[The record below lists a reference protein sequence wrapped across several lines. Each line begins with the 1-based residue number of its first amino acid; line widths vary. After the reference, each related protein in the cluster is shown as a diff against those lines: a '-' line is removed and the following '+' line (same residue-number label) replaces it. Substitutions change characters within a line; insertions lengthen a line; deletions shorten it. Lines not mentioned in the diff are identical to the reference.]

1 MGNTDKYTIEHLIV
15 FGNSMGK
22 LTLVKSFS
30 AKSSVAAV
38 LVVLALILPACTMEL
53 GITEMASFGPF
64 TAKSST
70 DGKINETNLT
80 SATFVGYCKV
90 QSQIVISSNLVPN
103 LATFTCAAESPW
115 TQTVDLSAL
124 PSTYIGQLTFK
135 ATAISGEEQTKIV
148 DINLDNI
155 PPTIA
160 LNTQPV
166 VNSVNQAAYP
176 VSGSCSEDG
185 EAVAINIS
193 GVTKSTPCSSGAFA
207 TTLDLT
213 SLSGTSV
220 VISATHAD
228 PAGNSRSATAS
239 VVRQTAIPT
248 LTSFTINN
256 DDATTTS
263 ASATLNASVTGATQ
277 MYISNSAGCTSGGS
291 WVAYAASS
299 AWNLP
304 NSNTTNTVYAKFRDN
319 WGNETVCA
327 SDSIL
332 LDDAAPTLSI
342 TSPLAGAFVTSANV
356 SAFTISGSCSEN
368 ARSITLTGPNSFT
381 ATTTCNGTSFS
392 AILNVG
398 VIAQGDF
405 QLDAA
410 ISDAAGNSATATSP
424 LYHKDTVAPTGSIS
438 IHGGAATTSNLLTSL
453 TLTYSEAGQMYVTNT
468 AGCSANGTWET
479 SAASKSWTLPTSGA
493 SNTVYA
499 KFRDAAGNESPCYSD
514 DITHVITLATVSLAS
529 PAAGSYI
536 NLGNANA
543 FTVSGACSEAGENVT
558 IAVAGLA
565 DSTVACSS
573 GAWTKTLNVSSLTD
587 GSISF
592 TISHSTATSAV
603 QSFTKETVAPVIN
616 SFTINSGAAYTSSL
630 SATLDIDVTAATE
643 MYITDSALCLT
654 GGSWETYASSKSR
667 TLATANAINTVYFKA
682 RDTYGNESNCV
693 SDSITH
699 DSVIPTVT
707 ITGSV
712 AGTWINN
719 TNKSSFPMSG
729 TCSEITKTIV
739 LTVTST
745 AITKNTTCNATSGGT
760 WSTTVNMSTLADD
773 AVTPYEIVATSTRT
787 SGNSASASA
796 SYYKDIVLPA
806 VPTLSNTPAF
816 ADAAMNITV
825 VSSGATQY
833 QYFVILPGD
842 IVTTCTSGSTFSG
855 SKISIATPI
864 TDTMTSTGTYK
875 VCTKAWDDAT
885 NSATVSSATSFVH
898 DSQGPQLLSVTSS
911 AADGVY
917 DVGAT
922 IPIKVTFDENVT
934 VTGTPQLT
942 LETGTTDRVINYT
955 SGTGTPTLTFNYV
968 VQSGDESTDLD
979 YVSTSSLSLNGGTLK
994 DSYGQDA
1001 NITLPTPGST
1011 LSLGGQK
1018 SIALS
1023 VTTGLTPVVTGYL
1036 TGINSETYFAATVSG
1051 SNITHYKYAVI
1062 TSGTCATATYGFA
1075 QPKASLLT
1083 YSPGADG
1090 PYNLCVIGG
1099 SSSTTFQPATDALSF
1114 PWVKESLSLVGITSP
1129 AQNRVIE
1136 GGADQTITVTMSSA
1150 KNYDIDVYYKVSGD
1164 AVNPTNHNI
1173 ASGTI
1178 TFPAGSTTQNITV
1191 SFPDNAV
1198 VEGEKLLTFYIT
1210 GSNSNVMS
1218 VAEKYIAQYF
1228 IKDNDSSL
1236 TITDFKMSTMTACS
1250 ITSDNTL
1257 RCLGHNGRGTLGN
1270 GNTVFQSFANVVTPG
1285 TGYASVSVGREMTCA
1300 ITTLGALYCWGD
1312 IEGVAT
1318 TVTTPMLIDAAN
1330 SYLSVAV
1337 GNRHACGIT
1346 TANKLRCWGRN
1357 VSYQLG
1363 DGTNVS
1369 KAAVSIDAT
1378 EDYKFITAGAFNTCG
1393 ITSNDVLKCWGES
1406 TNYAGGTGTLIQ
1418 TPTIID
1424 SGVAYKA
1431 ASIGTSHACGI
1442 TTAGT
1447 MKCWGANV
1455 SSQLGDGTTTT
1466 SMTPVVVD
1474 STPAYT
1480 KVSVSQTLNTIKNN
1494 DFTCALTVAG
1504 TVKCWGYNNNQQLGD
1519 GSYTLRS
1526 TPVLSDSGALYTS
1539 IEVSGHRSCGITSDG
1554 ALKCWGAME
1563 TNANFYHYGM
1573 QGQYYLARFTT
1584 VQPEFNFTQYS
1595 GFNYFG
1601 GEIGNR
1607 ICGIASNK
1615 LYCWGSNDTTNS
1627 FSGDRTSTANR
1638 RTAPILI
1645 DANTNYAS
1653 ITDNHQQ
1660 DTCAITTDGYIK
1672 CWGYNRYGEFGTGIG
1687 VGYFAKRPVIIDNF
1701 NRYSKVASQYETICG
1716 ITQTGVLKCSGGN
1729 DSYQLGDGTT
1739 THATTMTTVDPGVTY
1754 KDVALGQSHVCGIT
1768 TSDVL
1773 KCWGGNSQGQVGV
1786 GNTSNVTTPTV
1797 VDSGVSYKKVI
1808 SGASWNCAI
1817 TTANKLKC
1825 WGANGVNQLGTG
1837 DTSNKLIPTVIDS
1850 ARDYMDVST
1859 SWSSSCALETSGNMR
1874 CWGSASG
1881 HIGLATGS
1889 YESGITNAVTTP
1901 QPADPG
1907 VTYNKVFVRQGAVCG
1922 ITTGGD
1928 TRCAGRFIGANLGTP
1943 DSGVIGISS
1952 ADTQAGVIHMPTYM
1966 QKWFGL

>member
-1 MGNTDKYTIEHLIV
+1 MNC
-15 FGNSMGK
+15 
-22 LTLVKSFS
+22 
-30 AKSSVAAV
+30 AKNFTAAFIAGCS
-38 LVVLALILPACTMEL
+38 LLLPACTMEL
-53 GITEMASFGPF
+53 GIYDTTDIGSF

-70 DGKINETNLT
+70 NGAINETNLV
-80 SATFVGYCKV
+80 SATFVGFCTK

-103 LATFTCAAESPW
+103 LATFTCNANSTW
-115 TQTVDLSAL
+115 TQSVDLSVL
-124 PSTYIGQLTFK
+124 PSTYIGKLVFT
-135 ATAISGEEQTKIV
+135 ATSTAGEELVEDV
-148 DINLDNI
+148 DITLDNV

-160 LNTQPV
+160 LNTQSV
-166 VNSVNQAAYP
+166 VNSGNQAAYS
-176 VSGSCSEDG
+176 VSGSCSEEG
-185 EAVAINIS
+185 EPVLIDVS
-193 GVTKSTPCSSGAFA
+193 GVTKSTPCTSGAFA
-207 TTLDLT
+207 TFLDLT

-220 VISATHAD
+220 VISASHAD

-239 VVRQTAIPT
+239 VQRHTAIPT
-248 LTSFTINN
+248 LTSFSINN
-256 DDATTTS
+256 DAATTTS
-263 ASATLNASVTGATQ
+263 ALATLNSSVTGATQ
-277 MYISNSAGCTSGGS
+277 MYITNSAGCSSGGS
-291 WVAYAASS
+291 WVTYAASS
-299 AWNLP
+299 SWSLP
-304 NSNTTNTVYAKFRDN
+304 NSNATNTVYAKFRDN

-342 TSPLAGAFVTSANV
+342 TSPLAGAFVTSSNV
-356 SAFTISGSCSEN
+356 AAFTISGSCSEN

-410 ISDAAGNSATATSP
+410 ISDIAGNSATATSP

-438 IHGGAATTSNLLTSL
+438 IHGGAATTSNLVTSL

-479 SAASKSWTLPTSGA
+479 SAASKSWTLPTAGA

-514 DITHVITLATVSLAS
+514 DITHVITLATVSLSS

-558 IAVAGLA
+558 IAVPGLS
-565 DSTVACSS
+565 DSTVTCSS
-573 GAWTKTLNVSSLTD
+573 GAWTKTLNLSSLTD

-630 SATLDIDVTAATE
+630 SVTLDIDVTAATE
-643 MYITDSALCLT
+643 MYVTDSALCLT
-654 GGSWETYASSKSR
+654 GGSWETYAASKSR
-667 TLATANAINTVYFKA
+667 TLATANAVNTVYFKA

-699 DSVIPTVT
+699 DSVIPTVA

-719 TNKSSFPMSG
+719 INKSSFPMSG
-729 TCSEITKTIV
+729 TCSELTKNIV

-745 AITKNTTCNATSGGT
+745 AVTKTIICNSPSGT
-760 WSTTVNMSTLADD
+760 WSTSLNLNTLADN

-787 SGNSASASA
+787 SGNSASASS
-796 SYYKDIVLPA
+796 SYYKDIVAPA

-816 ADAAMNITV
+816 SDAAMNITV

-842 IVTTCTSGSTFSG
+842 IVTTCTSSSTFSG

-875 VCTKAWDDAT
+875 VCTKAWDDAS

-979 YVSTSSLSLNGGTLK
+979 YASTSSLNLNGGTLK

-1023 VTTGLTPVVTGYL
+1023 VTTGLTPVVKGYL
-1036 TGINSETYFAATVSG
+1036 TGITSETYTQATVSG

-1062 TSGTCATATYGFA
+1062 TSGTCATATYSIA

-1083 YSPGADG
+1083 YTSSGEG
-1090 PYNLCVIGG
+1090 PFTLCVIGG

-1114 PWVKESLSLVGITSP
+1114 PWIVENLSLVGISSP

-1136 GGADQTITVTMSSA
+1136 GSANQTITLTMSSA

-1191 SFPDNAV
+1191 SFPDNAI
-1198 VEGEKLLTFYIT
+1198 VEGEKLLNFYIT

-1218 VAEKYIAQYF
+1218 VAEKYIAQYY
-1228 IKDNDSSL
+1228 IKDNDSNL

-1250 ITSDNTL
+1250 ITSDNAL
-1257 RCLGHNGRGTLGN
+1257 RCMGHNGRGTVGN
-1270 GNTVFQSFANVVTPG
+1270 GNTIFQSFANVVTPG

-1300 ITTLGALYCWGD
+1300 ITTLGAMYCWGD
-1312 IEGVAT
+1312 IESVAT
-1318 TVTTPMLIDAAN
+1318 TVSTPMLIDAAN

-1346 TANKLRCWGRN
+1346 TSNKLRCWGRN
-1357 VSYQLG
+1357 ISYQLG

-1406 TNYAGGTGTLIQ
+1406 TDYAGGTGTLIQ
-1418 TPTIID
+1418 TPTIVD
-1424 SGVAYKA
+1424 AGVAYKA

-1474 STPAYT
+1474 SSPAYT

-1526 TPVLSDSGALYTS
+1526 TPVLSDNGALYTS

-1563 TNANFYHYGM
+1563 TNANFYHLGM
-1573 QGQYYLARFTT
+1573 QGQYYLSRFTK
-1584 VQPEFNFTQYS
+1584 VQPEFNFTQIS
-1595 GFNYFG
+1595 GLNG
-1601 GEIGNR
+1601 LGSENGSR
-1607 ICGIASNK
+1607 MCGIASNK
-1615 LYCWGSNDTTNS
+1615 LYCWGSNDTMNS
-1627 FSGDRTSTANR
+1627 HSGDRTSTANR

-1653 ITDNHQQ
+1653 ITDGHRQ

-1687 VGYFAKRPVIIDNF
+1687 VGNFAKRPVVIDNF
-1701 NRYSKVASQYETICG
+1701 NKYSKVASNYETVCG

-1729 DSYQLGDGTT
+1729 DYYQLGDGTT

-1754 KDVALGQSHVCGIT
+1754 KDIAIGDSHVCGIT
-1768 TSDVL
+1768 SSDGI
-1773 KCWGGNSQGQVGV
+1773 KCWGANSQGQVGV
-1786 GNTSNVTTPTV
+1786 GSTSNVTRPAV
-1797 VDSGVSYKKVI
+1797 VDSGVSYKKLI
-1808 SGASWNCAI
+1808 STGNSNCAI
-1817 TTANKLKC
+1817 TMANKLKC
-1825 WGANGVNQLGTG
+1825 WGSNGIGQLGTG
-1837 DTSNKLIPTVIDS
+1837 DSTNKLIPTLVDGT
-1850 ARDYMDVST
+1850 RDFMDVSAAFSNT
-1859 SWSSSCALETSGNMR
+1859 CALETSGNLR
-1874 CWGSASG
+1874 CWGTPLY
-1881 HIGLATGS
+1881 IGIATGS
-1889 YESGITNAVTTP
+1889 YENGMTTP
-1901 QPADPG
+1901 VNTPQSPDPG
-1907 VTYNKVFVRQGAVCG
+1907 VTYNKIYVRQGAVCG

-1928 TRCAGRFIGANLGTP
+1928 TRCAGKFSGANLGTP
-1943 DSGVIGISS
+1943 DSGVVGISS
-1952 ADTQAGVIHMPTYM
+1952 ADSQAGVIHMPTYM